1 MIKKLYKSIFTICL
15 LALVFAGS
23 PGKSHSVELLHWGR
37 HTPLSLNDNILI
49 TANTFVSTK
58 SRIVKVYNL
67 IDGLNPILIQEIV
80 SQYPMPGDDFGFSID
95 HYNDFM
101 IIGAPGYKEGE
112 GAAFLY
118 KKVSNDWK
126 LYKKFENP
134 FSQIK
139 GKPHKFG
146 YSVSINNKYVS
157 ISSPFNNDGLVH
169 IYRIDGS
176 STNKIDDIPTFNIDV
191 RKIGDAA
198 GFAAMTLMDKEKEP
212 LTIEFKINFLNIAD
226 GEKLIAEAIILQG
239 GRSIFHCES
248 KVYTKKNKSKILTAT
263 ALVTIKAT
271 SKVSETLF

>member
-15 LALVFAGS
+15 LATVFAGT

-58 SRIVKVYNL
+58 SRVVKVYNL
-67 IDGLNPILIQEIV
+67 IDGLNPTLIQEIE

-146 YSVSINNKYVS
+146 YSVSINNKYVYK
-157 ISSPFNNDGLVH
+157 F
-169 IYRIDGS
+169 
-176 STNKIDDIPTFNIDV
+176 
-191 RKIGDAA
+191 
-198 GFAAMTLMDKEKEP
+198 
-212 LTIEFKINFLNIAD
+212 
-226 GEKLIAEAIILQG
+226 
-239 GRSIFHCES
+239 
-248 KVYTKKNKSKILTAT
+248 
-263 ALVTIKAT
+263 
-271 SKVSETLF
+271 